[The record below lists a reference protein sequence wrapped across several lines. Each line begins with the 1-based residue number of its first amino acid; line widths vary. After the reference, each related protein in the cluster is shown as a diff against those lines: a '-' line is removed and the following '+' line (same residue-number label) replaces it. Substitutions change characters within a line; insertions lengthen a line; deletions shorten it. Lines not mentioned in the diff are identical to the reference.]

1 MADIG
6 PLAVSASHQG
16 RGLGSRILTRLEA
29 EHPVTGVGVV
39 SCRSD
44 ILPWYE
50 RRGYR
55 TTGQVKLDKVRHGI
69 METTRHGTS
78 YYSMLSA
85 TWRP

>member
-1 MADIG
+1 MQFAGVQSAQTGVADIG

-16 RGLGSRILTRLEA
+16 RGLGSRILSQLEA

-55 TTGQVKLDKVRHGI
+55 TTGQVKLDKVRQG
-69 METTRHGTS
+69 
-78 YYSMLSA
+78 MLEI
-85 TWRP
+85 

>member
-1 MADIG
+1 MQGSRHVLSSQTGVADIG
-6 PLAVSASHQG
+6 PLAVSTSHQG
-16 RGLGSRILTRLEA
+16 RGLGSMILTQLEA

-55 TTGQVKLDKVRHGI
+55 TTGQVKLDKVRQGI
-69 METTRHGTS
+69 VER
-78 YYSMLSA
+78 
-85 TWRP
+85 